1 MSLITDAGILA
12 CLALQSPVPGLIP
25 GQGIRHHAL
34 RMQASPGQSIRP
46 PCSRRGA
53 GRYVRGDLRE
63 RPTASSVMLALCGV
77 CGAVGG
83 GILAGGLEGVLVG
96 AGMLWMV
103 ASFGDVV
110 AERIKV
116 LAARRTSAADA
127 QRREEWIARA
137 VAAEDG
143 LQVVMDQS
151 PVRIEH
157 LKRALMDAQE
167 AGVEI
172 RCSEL
177 VTRAAALLS
186 LLERPLLYNAGE
198 ARTHSNQSY
207 SV

>member
-1 MSLITDAGILA
+1 
-12 CLALQSPVPGLIP
+12 
-25 GQGIRHHAL
+25 
-34 RMQASPGQSIRP
+34 
-46 PCSRRGA
+46 
-53 GRYVRGDLRE
+53 
-63 RPTASSVMLALCGV
+63 MLALCGV